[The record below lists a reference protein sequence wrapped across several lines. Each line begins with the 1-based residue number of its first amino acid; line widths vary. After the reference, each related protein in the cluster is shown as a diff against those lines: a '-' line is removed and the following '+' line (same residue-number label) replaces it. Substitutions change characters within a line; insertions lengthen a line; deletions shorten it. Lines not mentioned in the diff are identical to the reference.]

1 MNINFVE
8 EKKLKLFTYSVHCFV
23 SQADRRE
30 TEEFRLLRDLFKD
43 YDKEVR
49 PVYNT
54 SEAVNVE
61 FSLSLIQIISVV
73 GSKRLNMRSD
83 SRLMKKE
90 KKRTF
95 EVGRQLNN
103 FLFVNRP
110 DDNRW
115 YTEIVVHK
123 NEASLRINPLAL
135 LVSGIQI

>member
-1 MNINFVE
+1 MYVNINFVE
-8 EKKLKLFTYSVHCFV
+8 EMKLKLFTYSVHCFV
-23 SQADRRE
+23 SQADKRE

-73 GSKRLNMRSD
+73 GSKRINMRSD
-83 SRLMKKE
+83 SRVMKKE
-90 KKRTF
+90 KKPTF

-110 DDNRW
+110 
-115 YTEIVVHK
+115 
-123 NEASLRINPLAL
+123 
-135 LVSGIQI
+135 

>member
-1 MNINFVE
+1 M
-8 EKKLKLFTYSVHCFV
+8 KLKLFTYSVHCFV
-23 SQADRRE
+23 SQADKRE

-83 SRLMKKE
+83 SRVMKKE

-110 DDNRW
+110 
-115 YTEIVVHK
+115 
-123 NEASLRINPLAL
+123 
-135 LVSGIQI
+135 